1 MSLTLNKRENKPI
14 MYLMSAYKFF
24 VKDWERN
31 KESQRKKIEVIHDR
45 ISHKDVQNCLWLW
58 VLSQL
63 VRCFPSQNRLLK
75 EIMGQSRQC
84 RLKLFIVIFPLMT
97 TSLTCFCKLT
107 HIHQLPYSFRDIPL
121 HIAIWHNE
129 QFWLLLQILKQ
140 HNKLMNVW
148 NSGLNK
154 IYILM
159 CHVSVSVGNM

>member
-1 MSLTLNKRENKPI
+1 MKEKLWAKWDFFSYICFKLPICVWMFPFSVFLLKSNMSLTLNKRENKPI

-31 KESQRKKIEVIHDR
+31 KESQRKKIEVIHDW

-107 HIHQLPYSFRDIPL
+107 HIHQ
-121 HIAIWHNE
+121 
-129 QFWLLLQILKQ
+129 
-140 HNKLMNVW
+140 
-148 NSGLNK
+148 
-154 IYILM
+154 
-159 CHVSVSVGNM
+159 